1 MNSFQ
6 RTDYPLTISM
16 DGFDVEIHY
25 AITLITDL
33 AVLMLECKINGSVDI
48 SALLGDDA
56 ECAIKITA
64 TEKEH
69 ELMNKA
75 LMDFVIEPLEYDLC
89 EMVPEED
96 MLEMAQVCEE
106 VRKEL
111 YE

>member
-1 MNSFQ
+1 
-6 RTDYPLTISM
+6 
-16 DGFDVEIHY
+16 
-25 AITLITDL
+25 
-33 AVLMLECKINGSVDI
+33 MLCPNNYRG
-48 SALLGDDA
+48 LR
-56 ECAIKITA
+56 AIKITA